1 MRKFLRNLT
10 TLWWR
15 ATKPKARYEI
25 AVLQRQ
31 LKEAQ
36 RKHKATRHIYLKIRA
51 VTEMNLRGQNMR
63 LQ

>member
-1 MRKFLRNLT
+1 
-10 TLWWR
+10 
-15 ATKPKARYEI
+15 
-25 AVLQRQ
+25 VLQRQ